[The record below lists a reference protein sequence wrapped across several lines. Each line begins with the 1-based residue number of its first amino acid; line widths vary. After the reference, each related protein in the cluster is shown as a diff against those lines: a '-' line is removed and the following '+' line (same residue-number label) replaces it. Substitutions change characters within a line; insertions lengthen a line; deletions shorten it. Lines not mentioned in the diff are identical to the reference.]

1 MQQQSGQVNS
11 VCQCNVDT
19 NIHFFTSGG
28 KFHNAGTCTAS
39 PLCPLFTDIG
49 FVAAHGYG
57 SRAYNPSS
65 PQELVQWTYVQGQHT
80 TESAIADSQNRR
92 SMDSVPPRKDHLTVI
107 SHITILEPWG
117 GHAYYGAM
125 SLAGHILYTNAGA
138 QNRLMQTLT
147 EPNTDIAILTSPK
160 YSVGGEWKDWASDN
174 DELVTAL
181 SDEDKD
187 LKYQNVETASS

>member
-1 MQQQSGQVNS
+1 
-11 VCQCNVDT
+11 
-19 NIHFFTSGG
+19 
-28 KFHNAGTCTAS
+28 
-39 PLCPLFTDIG
+39 
-49 FVAAHGYG
+49 
-57 SRAYNPSS
+57 
-65 PQELVQWTYVQGQHT
+65 
-80 TESAIADSQNRR
+80 
-92 SMDSVPPRKDHLTVI
+92 
-107 SHITILEPWG
+107 
-117 GHAYYGAM
+117 M